1 MKKNIFK
8 VKNLHLWLSSL
19 TVIGVGISYGI
30 SPNQILPFFFDFKVE
45 TIDLN
50 NIFRAI
56 MGLYLGLAFYW
67 IYGIFKSEHWKN
79 ATLIC
84 VIFMGGLAFGR
95 IISILFDGIPS
106 LPFSI
111 GTVAEILFMFW
122 GIRNLKKETEI

>member
-30 SPNQILPFFFDFKVE
+30 SPNQILPIFFDFKVE

-50 NIFRAI
+50 NVFRAI

-79 ATLIC
+79 ATLIS
-84 VIFMGGLAFGR
+84 VIFMGGLALGR